1 MKKLTWLLAGLLL
14 FGPALQTANAH
25 PQNDKQTSTIDQIKI
40 QVAKLGVGDKAR
52 ATITTKDGAKIKGYV
67 YRAGDDDFVMRDGK
81 TGNPA
86 TIRYADVAKVEAD
99 HGPSAGRNVL
109 SGVAIGTGAAVT
121 AILFAFFVAAARHR

>member
-67 YRAGDDDFVMRDGK
+67 YRAGDDDFVMRDRK
-81 TGNPA
+81 TDA
-86 TIRYADVAKVEAD
+86 ATTIRYTDVARIERNKGHSLARNMLIGV
-99 HGPSAGRNVL
+99 GIGAG
-109 SGVAIGTGAAVT
+109 AVVG
-121 AILFAFFVAAARHR
+121 AILIIIARAD